1 MIDVQVG
8 ITCVYITS
16 ISSSGHARNGFRA
29 HRKGVWRKSSSG
41 QDNSLWPSKPGFDSQ
56 FPHSFC
62 YAIKRQLTFLILCPI
77 SLHHRINS
85 SCVVGTPQP
94 NYCYIFKMSTFVDEE
109 GPIIGIDLGTT
120 YSCVAAYDYEA
131 KKVVVLPNTVGELTT
146 PSWVAFT
153 STGRV
158 VGQPA
163 KQQASMNATN
173 TVYDIKRI
181 IGRSLE
187 DPVTREES
195 RKFPYL
201 ILDGG
206 DGRPVVEVDW
216 RGKKQR
222 LSPEEISS
230 MILLEMKRSAEQA
243 LGRPCRKAV
252 VTVPAHFND
261 QQRQATKDAGRIA
274 GLDVVRIINEPT
286 AAALAYGLHSSGGDS
301 APIQDKSNV
310 VIFDLGGGTF
320 DVSVLSMEGGV
331 FTVKATGGD
340 THLGGEDFDNLLM
353 DWCLKQVE
361 ETNGKNVAKAIK
373 ANHRAS
379 QRLKKACETAKR
391 ALSVSATHE
400 IEVDSLFDE
409 VNFTAT
415 LTRPIF
421 EKLCLSLF
429 VRCIDTVKAVLKDA
443 NATVDQV
450 SDVVLVGGSTRILA
464 LQDMLSKLF
473 DNRIELC
480 KSINPDEAV
489 AYGAAVQGAILKAG
503 GTGGGEALD
512 GICQDLL
519 LLDVTP
525 LSLGIELEGH
535 VMSVLIPRNTPIPC
549 VKAREYTTVDDYQTE
564 IDVVVFEG
572 ERPHTSANNK
582 LGDFKI
588 SGVERARRGEP
599 KVEVTFN
606 LDANGILSVS
616 AQDKVTGAKAECKI
630 KADRGRLTDADIE
643 RMVADAERYRLEDE
657 ALTKKI
663 HLRNALEEAV
673 YSVKAQMTDRNDI
686 AGITQLDDMLSWLEY
701 DSESASYEEIQK
713 KCDEIFNRYGLRVS
727 TQGREGL

>member
-1 MIDVQVG
+1 M
-8 ITCVYITS
+8 
-16 ISSSGHARNGFRA
+16 A
-29 HRKGVWRKSSSG
+29 
-41 QDNSLWPSKPGFDSQ
+41 
-56 FPHSFC
+56 
-62 YAIKRQLTFLILCPI
+62 
-77 SLHHRINS
+77 
-85 SCVVGTPQP
+85 
-94 NYCYIFKMSTFVDEE
+94 TFVDEE

-153 STGRV
+153 GTGRV

-163 KQQASMNATN
+163 KQQASMNAVN
-173 TVYDIKRI
+173 TVFDIKRI

-187 DPVTREES
+187 DPVTREET
-195 RKFPYL
+195 RKLPYL

-216 RGKKQR
+216 RGRKQR

-230 MILLEMKRSAEQA
+230 MVLLEMKRSAEQA
-243 LGRPCRKAV
+243 LGRTCRKAV
-252 VTVPAHFND
+252 ITVPAHFND

-286 AAALAYGLHSSGGDS
+286 AAALAYGLHTTGGENG
-301 APIQDKSNV
+301 PVQDKANV

-340 THLGGEDFDNLLM
+340 THLGGEDFDNLTM
-353 DWCLKQVE
+353 EWCLKQIE
-361 ETNGKNVAKAIK
+361 ETHGKNISKAVR
-373 ANHRAS
+373 ASHRAS
-379 QRLKKACETAKR
+379 QRLKKACEAAKR
-391 ALSVSATHE
+391 NLSVTSSYD
-400 IEVDSLFDE
+400 IEVDSLLDD

-415 LTRPIF
+415 LTREIF
-421 EKLCLSLF
+421 EKLCATLF
-429 VRCIDTVKAVLKDA
+429 TRCIDTVKAVLKDA
-443 NATVDQV
+443 GATVEQV
-450 SDVVLVGGSTRILA
+450 SDIVLVGGSTRILS

-473 DNRIELC
+473 NNRIDLC

-512 GICQDLL
+512 GICQELL

-525 LSLGIELEGH
+525 LSLGIELEGK

-549 VKAREYTTVDDYQTE
+549 EKTREYTTVDDYQTE

-582 LGDFKI
+582 LGEFKI

-606 LDANGILSVS
+606 LDANGILSVT
-616 AQDKVTGAKAECKI
+616 AQDRVTGAKADAKI

-643 RMVADAERYRLEDE
+643 RMISDAERYRQEDE

-673 YSVKAQMTDRNDI
+673 YSVKASMVDRNDV
-686 AGITQLDDMLSWLEY
+686 AGITNLDDMLGWLEY
-701 DSESASYEEIQK
+701 DSEAASYEEIQK
-713 KCDEIFNRYGLRVS
+713 KCDEIHARYGLRVS
-727 TQGREGL
+727 TASREGL